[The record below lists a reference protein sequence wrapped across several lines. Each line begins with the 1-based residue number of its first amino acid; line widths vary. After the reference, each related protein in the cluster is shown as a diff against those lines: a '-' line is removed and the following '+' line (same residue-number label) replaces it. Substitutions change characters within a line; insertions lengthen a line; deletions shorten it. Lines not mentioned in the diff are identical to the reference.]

1 MRAFL
6 VFCLVIGLS
15 VLLVFSILSL
25 RRLETGTSDL
35 PGKDFSYLR
44 PSAVP
49 GHVEALKSQDAS
61 ARKKAATI
69 LWQIGPEAKA
79 ATPTLLQTAKDPERE
94 VRVAAVKALGQTA
107 QGTQDAIPVLI
118 ESLKDE
124 DAEVRAATAN
134 SLAETW
140 RYMVPTGRSGGERQ
154 PTHTMPSDARRRDR
168 GNPAPDPS
176 PTKLA
181 PPYVALALKAVPL
194 LTTTLQDPDSR
205 VRARAAEALAET
217 GPLAQPAVPDFVKL
231 LQKDDDSNVRL
242 QATLALQNIG
252 PGAKAAVPVLVEK
265 LRSEKTDGVRV
276 NTAAALGMIRA
287 NPETVVPA
295 LVETFLKD
303 KHPDARKCA
312 MQSIGQFGPEA
323 KLALPLLQ
331 QAAKDFQNQKF
342 EANLQNIN
350 QLLSFLEK
358 QVQRSEKD
366 SAGPR
371 PPSQESPSK

>member
-6 VFCLVIGLS
+6 IFCLVIVLS
-15 VLLVFSILSL
+15 VLLVLSISSF
-25 RRLETGTSDL
+25 RRLETAPSQL
-35 PGKDFSYLR
+35 PGADLSYLL

-49 GHVEALKSQDAS
+49 GHVEALKSQDAT

-154 PTHTMPSDARRRDR
+154 PTRTMPSDARRDR
-168 GNPAPDPS
+168 GNPTPDLS
-176 PTKLA
+176 PAKL
-181 PPYVALALKAVPL
+181 PPAYLALAQKAVPL
-194 LTTTLQDPDSR
+194 LTMALQDPDSR
-205 VRARAAEALAET
+205 VRARAAEALAQT
-217 GPLAQPAVPDFVKL
+217 GPLAEPAVPDLVKL
-231 LQKDDDSNVRL
+231 LKNDDDSNVRL

-331 QAAKDFQNQKF
+331 QAAKDSQSQKT
-342 EANLQNIN
+342 EATLQSIN
-350 QLLSFLEK
+350 QLVSFLQK
-358 QVQRSEKD
+358 QVQRSEKG
-366 SAGPR
+366 SPEEPKPGSQE
-371 PPSQESPSK
+371 PPSK